1 MKTKEMAFGAII
13 IAIIMMMALVP
24 QLGLI
29 SVGPVSMTLMHI
41 PVLIM
46 AFTFKNNRKMALIA
60 GAAFGFGSWIAA
72 LTRASTP
79 MDVLFQN
86 PLVSVVPR
94 ILFALIAYELY
105 HFLMKRMNDNVA
117 QIISI
122 LVSLIA
128 HAIMV
133 YSMMYIFG
141 QSLFDQGLLVLF
153 LGIMGVS
160 SIVEK
165 VLAIIVVPIVVNA
178 LRKAL
183 HI

>member
-13 IAIIMMMALVP
+13 IAIIMMMAIVP
-24 QLGLI
+24 QLGFVL
-29 SVGPVSMTLMHI
+29 VGPVSMTLIHI

-46 AFTFKNNRKMALIA
+46 AFTFRDNRNMALIA
-60 GAAFGFGSWIAA
+60 GAAFGFGSWLAA

-86 PLVSVVPR
+86 PIVSVLPR

-105 HFLMKRMNDNVA
+105 RFLTKYINDNFA

-133 YSMMYIFG
+133 YSLMYIFG
-141 QSLFDQGLLVLF
+141 RSLFDEGLLVLI

-165 VLAIIVVPIVVNA
+165 VLAIIIVPIVVNA

-183 HI
+183 RI